1 IEILSS
7 FANVLEKKLGYELDN
22 TFKINLLIHVGCA
35 LERMVLN
42 DGLTYHDDKNMIDTS
57 VFKALEETNKEVI
70 YKMNLK
76 LTNDELCYL
85 YDILNEIQPEVTI

>member
-1 IEILSS
+1 
-7 FANVLEKKLGYELDN
+7 
-22 TFKINLLIHVGCA
+22 KINLLIHVGCA

-42 DGLTYHDDKNMIDTS
+42 DGLIYREPKDMLETNI
-57 VFKALEETNKEVI
+57 FKALEQTNKEVI

-85 YDILNEIQPEVTI
+85 YDILNEIQPEVLS